1 MAYIYEITND
11 INNKKYIGK
20 TEGTIEKRFQ
30 EHCRDAFRRRC
41 EKRPLYAA
49 MRKYGIEHF
58 HVALLEET
66 TDPDVREVYWIE
78 KKQTYH
84 FGYNAT
90 LGGDG
95 KKYISAVDVI
105 NLYNDLHNQKLVAQQ
120 LNISECSVRKI
131 LKENAINIIKCPTQI
146 KAVAQKTLLGETCQI
161 FNSCSNAA
169 RYLLCNGYTTAK
181 LNTVTNKIT
190 ECANGKRKSGYGF
203 VWVFVD

>member
-30 EHCRDAFRRRC
+30 EHCQDAFRRRC

-66 TDPDVREVYWIE
+66 ASPEAREIYWIE

-95 KKYISAVDVI
+95 KKYINADAVI
-105 NLYNDLHNQKLVAQQ
+105 NLYSELHNQKLVAQQ
-120 LNISECSVRKI
+120 LAISEDSVRKVLREHNI
-131 LKENAINIIKCPTQI
+131 PIIKCPTQI
-146 KAVAQKTLLGETCQI
+146 KAVVQKTLLGDICKT
-161 FNSCSNAA
+161 FDSCSNAA
-169 RYLLCNGYTTAK
+169 RYLISNGYTTAK

-203 VWVFVD
+203 SWQFV